1 MDTLHRLRHSITRFS
16 PSATMFHN
24 DPSPLSVRGPSQ
36 ADQIFRQLSALLFH
50 ILECPPLE
58 SLSGSFGR
66 GRVRKSHMTPVGFAS
81 LLFGIA
87 STLMF
92 IGSTAFMIGVMMMPL
107 VAVVAMVFSVI
118 AIVGNLAVPGMW
130 PWCQSERVNKEGRQE
145 DCINDSLS

>member
-1 MDTLHRLRHSITRFS
+1 
-16 PSATMFHN
+16 MFHN
-24 DPSPLSVRGPSQ
+24 DPAPLSARGPSQ
-36 ADQIFRQLSALLFH
+36 ADQIFRQLCSLLFY

-107 VAVVAMVFSVI
+107 VAMVAMVFSFVG
-118 AIVGNLAVPGMW
+118 IVGNLAIPGMW
-130 PWCQSERVNKEGRQE
+130 PWCRSGRVNKDGRQE